1 MKDEIVFNVN
11 SNNLLN
17 SDDLEVEGGAPRP
30 IGFVYVENEYVEE
43 LEKKAKAFDEVKKYT
58 LNNHDEFEDRKDRA
72 RNHIEYDY
80 FSALQIANRA
90 VINKCKQL
98 EDLK

>member
-1 MKDEIVFNVN
+1 MDYRHQNAIESCIKKVHKEQGTIEKAQEMND
-11 SNNLLN
+11 
-17 SDDLEVEGGAPRP
+17 
-30 IGFVYVENEYVEE
+30 E
-43 LEKKAKAFDEVKKYT
+43 LEKTYDKAKAFDEIKKYA

-80 FSALQIANRA
+80 FRTLQIANNA

-98 EDLK
+98 EGEE